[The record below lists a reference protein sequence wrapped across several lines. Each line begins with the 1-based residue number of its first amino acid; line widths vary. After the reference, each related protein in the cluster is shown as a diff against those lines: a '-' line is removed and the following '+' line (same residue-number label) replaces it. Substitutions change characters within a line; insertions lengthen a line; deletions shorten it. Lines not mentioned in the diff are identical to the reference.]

1 MFATVA
7 SNRARKSYIDTHRFD
22 TIPCG
27 YATGNGNGMNRG
39 QARLSRHF
47 IHRVNF
53 YYCHVYRMLRGCNFN
68 IWPHPIYIYIYIQEK
83 VFFLLS
89 FFVINNNIL
98 YYIVYC
104 ITKAVSYTLVSDLE

>member
-22 TIPCG
+22 TVPCG

-68 IWPHPIYIYIYIQEK
+68 IWPHPIYIYIREK

-89 FFVINNNIL
+89 FFL
-98 YYIVYC
+98 
-104 ITKAVSYTLVSDLE
+104 